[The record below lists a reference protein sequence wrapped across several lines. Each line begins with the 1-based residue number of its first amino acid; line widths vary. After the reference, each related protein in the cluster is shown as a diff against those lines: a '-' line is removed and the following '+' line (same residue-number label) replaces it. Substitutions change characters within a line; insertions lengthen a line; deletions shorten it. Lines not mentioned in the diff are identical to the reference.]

1 MTNISRWLLAEVERL
16 RAERDTY
23 REALR
28 ALVEATEEQWRVTR
42 CLPPP
47 SGTIPPRIGGQAKH
61 KGNDMTVTCP
71 YCTKDAEQD
80 A

>member
-1 MTNISRWLLAEVERL
+1 MPDMCDMTNISRWLLAEVERL

-42 CLPPP
+42 CLPHQVEQ
-47 SGTIPPRIGGQAKH
+47 SRRVLEGKRNTKGT
-61 KGNDMTVTCP
+61 T
-71 YCTKDAEQD
+71 
-80 A
+80 